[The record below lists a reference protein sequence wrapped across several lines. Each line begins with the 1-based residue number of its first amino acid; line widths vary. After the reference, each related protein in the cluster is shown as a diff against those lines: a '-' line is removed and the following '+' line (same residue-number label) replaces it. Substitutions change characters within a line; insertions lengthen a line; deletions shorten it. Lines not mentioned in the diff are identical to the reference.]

1 MRPKYPNFAYL
12 EGIQNFYFS
21 SNLDAV
27 FVIELISLR
36 AFGSVPTDVLYLEIQ
51 LIERGQK
58 VQNSKI

>member
-1 MRPKYPNFAYL
+1 MRPKYQNFAYL
-12 EGIQNFYFS
+12 EGIQKFYFS

-36 AFGSVPTDVLYLEIQ
+36 AFGSVPTDFLYLEIK